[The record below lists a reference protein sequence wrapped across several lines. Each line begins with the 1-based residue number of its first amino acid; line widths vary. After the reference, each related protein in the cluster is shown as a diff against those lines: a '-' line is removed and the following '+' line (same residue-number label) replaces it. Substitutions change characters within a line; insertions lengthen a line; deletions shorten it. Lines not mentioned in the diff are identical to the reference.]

1 MERAAPALLNR
12 DLPTGTRVLM
22 STEIGFGE
30 RRRHPRFRVTRM
42 AGSVRRPLDARLLDI
57 SRGGVA
63 LEADE
68 PLAVGRTYTFE
79 VRDNAR
85 RVLIEMEVRWCTG
98 EHRVEWA
105 SGASA
110 GVYRA
115 GGALRAVHGAEG
127 ATGWWKILGG
137 GHALPATA

>member
-1 MERAAPALLNR
+1 VVTTIEHA
-12 DLPTGTRVLM
+12 G
-22 STEIGFGE
+22 SE

-63 LEADE
+63 LEADQ
-68 PLAVGRTYTFE
+68 PLAVGQCYTFE
-79 VRDNAR
+79 VRDHAR
-85 RVLIEMEVRWCTG
+85 RVLIEVQCRWCTG
-98 EHRVEWA
+98 EHRVNWP

-115 GGALRAVHGAEG
+115 GGALLAVHDAEG
-127 ATGWWKILGG
+127 ATGWWKILGRDG
-137 GHALPATA
+137 ALPAIA

>member
-1 MERAAPALLNR
+1 MSI
-12 DLPTGTRVLM
+12 DL
-22 STEIGFGE
+22 SE

-57 SRGGVA
+57 SRSGIS

-68 PLAVGRTYTFE
+68 PLTVGRLYTFE
-79 VRDNAR
+79 VRDSAS

-98 EHRVEWA
+98 EHRIDWP

-110 GVYRA
+110 DVYRA
-115 GGALRAVHGAEG
+115 GGELRGVHGAEG
-127 ATGWWKILGG
+127 ATGWWKILGRG
-137 GHALPATA
+137 QVLTAIA

>member
-1 MERAAPALLNR
+1 MVTTTE
-12 DLPTGTRVLM
+12 TGI
-22 STEIGFGE
+22 SE

-63 LEADE
+63 LETAE
-68 PLAVGRTYTFE
+68 PLVVGQCYTFE
-79 VRDNAR
+79 VRDHAR
-85 RVLIEMEVRWCTG
+85 RVLIEMEARWCTG
-98 EHRVEWA
+98 EHRVDWP

-115 GGALRAVHGAEG
+115 GGALLAVHGAEG
-127 ATGWWKILGG
+127 ATGWWKILGRD
-137 GHALPATA
+137 HTLPASA

>member
-1 MERAAPALLNR
+1 MTPQPN
-12 DLPTGTRVLM
+12 P
-22 STEIGFGE
+22 SE
-30 RRRHPRFRVTRM
+30 RRRHPRFRVTRL

-63 LEADE
+63 LETAE
-68 PLAVGRTYTFE
+68 PLTVGGAYTFE
-79 VRDNAR
+79 VRDSTR

-98 EHRVEWA
+98 EHRVDWP

-127 ATGWWKILGG
+127 ATGWWKILGRG
-137 GHALPATA
+137 PAVPAIA

>member
-1 MERAAPALLNR
+1 VVTTLEHA
-12 DLPTGTRVLM
+12 V
-22 STEIGFGE
+22 SE

-63 LEADE
+63 LEADG
-68 PLAVGRTYTFE
+68 PLAVGQCYTFE
-79 VRDNAR
+79 VRDHAR
-85 RVLIEMEVRWCTG
+85 RVLIEMQVRWCTG
-98 EHRVEWA
+98 EHRVDWP

-115 GGALRAVHGAEG
+115 GGALLAVHGAED
-127 ATGWWKILGG
+127 ATGWWKILGRDG
-137 GHALPATA
+137 ALPATA